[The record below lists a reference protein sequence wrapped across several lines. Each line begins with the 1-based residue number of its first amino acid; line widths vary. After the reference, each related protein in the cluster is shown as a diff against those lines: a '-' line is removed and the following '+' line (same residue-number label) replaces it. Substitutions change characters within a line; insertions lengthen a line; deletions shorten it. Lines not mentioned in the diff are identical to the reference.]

1 MKFFN
6 SKLYSLTSF
15 REGFIVQKKILVMAM
30 AAGTL
35 LTSFNAC
42 AEDGNWMMRVRAVYI
57 DWVQESS
64 PVAAL
69 AVPANG
75 IHLEKKMAPE
85 IDFTYFFTKNIAAE
99 LILTYPQKHTV
110 RVTQS
115 AAGAFDAGSLNELP
129 PSLILQYHFMPDA
142 QYRPYVGAGFNY
154 TTYSRVDLSPLSNI
168 AAGNASI
175 ARTNLGG
182 VLQAGMDFK
191 VGANSYINLDVKKV
205 YIQSDLY
212 LNGAKISTIKGDPVL
227 WGVGYGFRF

>member
-1 MKFFN
+1 M
-6 SKLYSLTSF
+6 
-15 REGFIVQKKILVMAM
+15 QKKIVVAV

-35 LTSFNAC
+35 LASFNAV

-64 PVAAL
+64 PVGQL
-69 AVPANG
+69 GLPAND
-75 IHLEKKMAPE
+75 IHLEKKWAPE
-85 IDFTYFFTKNIAAE
+85 VDFTYFFTKNLAAE

-110 RVTQS
+110 RVQS
-115 AAGAFDAGSLNELP
+115 LASDVGSLHELP
-129 PSLILQYHFMPDA
+129 PSLILQYHFTPEA

-154 TTYSRVDLSPLSNI
+154 TTYSRVDLAPLNGVVNT
-168 AAGNASI
+168 ALGGTHNASVD
-175 ARTNLGG
+175 RTNLGG

-212 LNGAKISTIKGDPVL
+212 LDGAKISTIKGDPVL
-227 WGVGYGFRF
+227 WGIGYGFRF